1 MENREQGIF
10 RTFTFRNISPGAS
23 STENLQF
30 FPAEKPQRLPKKLQ
44 NSSIISES
52 SAKSEYPKPAQKI
65 LTPDEILEKMI
76 KEYQIHKSIPKPLI
90 SSLSL
95 DSCKQIVESLLK
107 EKLSYQEDLS
117 PKEINSDKESDKE
130 SENVSIPS
138 RQISPP
144 LIKMQAFRAFE
155 NVSPIEK
162 DDSDGHTNYKIVSLA
177 LTPKEELSPDIVQN
191 NLLKYENYKKEVV
204 KLTAE
209 LKEISSC
216 NQILQLIVSLGKDNE
231 ISELNKKIKEKIQ
244 IYTTLAENMTEE
256 LLALKKLIE
265 PNEGFLENTPLQRNE
280 LKILAKLVGYEKKCD
295 LKPSEL
301 ETINK
306 LIDLKLEGSK
316 KFEDFIDELLAGH
329 DIAEMAF
336 ILVKYINFLEE
347 EASVDLKTETLNCLI
362 TEFRNEIMLEGVIDE
377 NLLLSNE

>member
-1 MENREQGIF
+1 
-10 RTFTFRNISPGAS
+10 
-23 STENLQF
+23 
-30 FPAEKPQRLPKKLQ
+30 
-44 NSSIISES
+44 
-52 SAKSEYPKPAQKI
+52 
-65 LTPDEILEKMI
+65 MI

-280 LKILAKLVGYEKKCD
+280 LKILVKLVGYEKKCD

-336 ILVKYINFLEE
+336 ILVKYINFLVE

-377 NLLLSNE
+377 NLLLSNEWNLLKSEFDRNEYEKTMKIKKSQVSIRKSSQKNFEKTEKTK